1 MRLLIGLG
9 NPGAEYARNRH
20 NIGFMAVDAIVRRH
34 GFSPWRTRFQGQC
47 AEGVIGGE
55 KVLALKPETFMNLSG
70 QSAAAALRFFKLTP
84 GDVIVFHDDLDLA
97 PGAVRIKTGG
107 GTGGHNG
114 LKSLDAHIGKD
125 YRRVRIGIGHPGDKT
140 LVTPYVL
147 GNFAKAEQDWLSSL
161 FDAMAADAALLFET
175 DGAAFLARLPRPQPR
190 IQPGKPETGGAS

>member
-125 YRRVRIGIGHPGDKT
+125 YRRVRIGIGHPGDKN

-147 GNFAKAEQDWLSSL
+147 GNFAKAEQDWLYPL
-161 FDAMAADAALLFET
+161 LDAMASDAALLFET

-190 IQPGKPETGGAS
+190 VQPGKPETGGAS

>member
-34 GFSPWRTRFQGQC
+34 GFSPWRARFHGQC
-47 AEGVIGGE
+47 AEGVVGGE

-114 LKSLDAHIGKD
+114 LKSLDAHIGKE
-125 YRRVRIGIGHPGDKT
+125 YRRVRIGIGHPGDKN

-147 GNFAKAEQDWLSSL
+147 GNFAKAEQDWLDPL

-175 DGAAFLARLPRPQPR
+175 DGAAFLARLPRPRPR
-190 IQPGKPETGGAS
+190 VQPGKPETGGAS